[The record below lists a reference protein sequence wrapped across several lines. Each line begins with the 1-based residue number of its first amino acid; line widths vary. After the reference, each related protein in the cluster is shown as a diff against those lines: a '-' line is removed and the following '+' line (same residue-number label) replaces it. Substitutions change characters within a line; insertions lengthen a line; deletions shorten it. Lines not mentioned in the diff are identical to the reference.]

1 MPLFRAS
8 RVQQSTVLD
17 RAPLEY
23 TPRSSTTLNDER
35 LNSADPNF
43 WNLALRFRP
52 NAPSAD
58 EQAEFT
64 SSLRLLIFFTACFVY
79 IPPMLHVV
87 FGPML
92 PLALFGFT
100 PTAFALFA
108 LYRLSANRAEAI
120 RDAALGWAV
129 VLYSFV
135 IVSLDGSGSLLP
147 RISGSVVGFSIPL
160 YGYALLAFFL
170 FVVGSCC
177 EVYVDFLAA
186 DPKCTH
192 TPAIEWW
199 LKREGLAFAGAV
211 LFVVPAFLLS
221 DAAGTVVLGFA
232 LALGVIF
239 ATSGFSGLPARS
251 YMYLT
256 RQFIEFRAP
265 GVWLPHRAMQTL
277 LTSRQNRFTA
287 AVAAAHLV
295 LAVSTFWL
303 QLFPLAKLGTFP
315 NTTVFGAVLGVT
327 PRLQYPAG
335 FETIASSLILVLIM
349 GTAAALTSCVVVYG
363 WAGLVMLIFKRVE
376 TLLAAATSET
386 AATAWETYAGRLQHS
401 SKTLRGPDN
410 ETIRESD
417 HFYLGYEP
425 YRQFPVML
433 HRPLLQ
439 EHCHVLGDSGS
450 GKTSLGL
457 IPLLRQII
465 DNNAKASS
473 SEVLSSAI
481 STPLHIPERAAVL
494 ILDLKG
500 DMALFETARG
510 SAQQAES
517 LTQFYHSTILP
528 QLADPPKSASPAT
541 LAFWNALIK
550 REKNPKQPLTAPPAS
565 PASPPD
571 LRGTQFRF
579 FTPEPRRSHVF
590 NPFNDLRTATG
601 QSKMQIAS
609 VLLDALALNHG
620 EGYGRSYYS
629 KRSRDLLLHAIDQS
643 NASNFEELYVFLNT
657 AISADPTRYRDA
669 FELVATIRALTSY
682 PQLVTSGQQT
692 VSPEHVIHMP
702 TVLEERQVVYFWLPS
717 VVESVSVREI
727 GKLALYSLVAAA
739 LSRRAAGLPV
749 VPTYVFI
756 DEFQRI
762 AGENFKVILQQA
774 RSLGIGVILSNQ
786 SMADLK
792 TADVDLRSTVRTN
805 TRVKMYFSVQDAA
818 EVRDISDTSGLDA
831 VTRHTAS
838 VGITRSEGIKSKV
851 ARSESVTT
859 SVAEKARL
867 TESDIREISDHPRRF
882 VLHVSRGSGLTQF
895 GGRAIPVE
903 CTYTMGKD
911 RYDAIS
917 ASSLPDDPSI
927 PSFATAPSPAQVE
940 KQQAIDQVQSVN
952 EAIEQ
957 AFEVATEE
965 EGIDP
970 AAVAVL
976 KKRKTRKKPKDERKD
991 G

>member
-1 MPLFRAS
+1 M
-8 RVQQSTVLD
+8 QQSTVLD

-23 TPRSSTTLNDER
+23 APRSSTTLNDER
-35 LNSADPNF
+35 INSADPNF
-43 WNLALRFRP
+43 WGLSLRFRP
-52 NAPSAD
+52 DAPSAD
-58 EQAEFT
+58 EQAEFAT
-64 SSLRLLIFFTACFVY
+64 NLRFLIFLAAVLVY

-87 FGPML
+87 FGPVL
-92 PLALFGFT
+92 PLALFGIA
-100 PTAFALFA
+100 PTVFAIFA
-108 LYRLSANRAEAI
+108 IYRVNANRTTAI
-120 RDAALGWAV
+120 RDAAIGWGV
-129 VLYSFV
+129 VLYSFA
-135 IVSLDGSGSLLP
+135 IVTLDGSGSLLP
-147 RISGSVVGFSIPL
+147 RSGGGVDGFSIPL
-160 YGYALLAFFL
+160 YGCALVAFFIV
-170 FVVGSCC
+170 VVGSCC
-177 EVYVDFLAA
+177 QVYVHFLAA
-186 DPKCTH
+186 DPRCTH
-192 TPAIEWW
+192 TPAIDWW
-199 LKREGLAFAGAV
+199 LEREGLVLLTALVFVAPAV
-211 LFVVPAFLLS
+211 YFG
-221 DAAGTVVLGFA
+221 DAHGTA
-232 LALGVIF
+232 ALGVMLGLGAVF
-239 ATSGFSGLPARS
+239 AVPGFLGLPTRS
-251 YMYLT
+251 YHYLT
-256 RQFIEFRAP
+256 RQFIEFKAP
-265 GVWLPHRAMQTL
+265 GVWLPHIAVRTL
-277 LTSRQNRFTA
+277 VSSRQTKFLG
-287 AVAAAHLV
+287 AVAGAHLV
-295 LAVSTFWL
+295 LAISTFWL
-303 QLFPLAKLGTFP
+303 QLFPLGKLATFS
-315 NTTVFGAVLGVT
+315 NTSVFGPVLAVA
-327 PRLQYPAG
+327 PRIQHPAG
-335 FETIASSLILVLIM
+335 VEALASSLLLVLVM
-349 GTAAALTSCVVVYG
+349 GMAAALTSCVVLYG
-363 WAGLVMLIFKRVE
+363 WAGIAMLVFKRTE
-376 TLLAAATSET
+376 TLLAAATSDEPS
-386 AATAWETYAGRLQHS
+386 AAWKTYATRLQYS
-401 SKTLRGPDN
+401 SKSVRGPDN

-425 YRQFPVML
+425 YQQFPVML

-465 DNNAKASS
+465 ETNASASS
-473 SEVLSSAI
+473 SALLSSAL
-481 STPLHIPERAAVL
+481 STSRHVPERAAVL

-500 DMALFETARG
+500 DMALFETARAG
-510 SAQQAES
+510 AQQAEN
-517 LTQFYHSTILP
+517 LIQFYHSTILP
-528 QLADPPKSASPAT
+528 RLAEPRSSPSPAT

-550 REKNPKQPLTAPPAS
+550 RDKNPEQPPTAPPA
-565 PASPPD
+565 APPD
-571 LRGTQFRF
+571 MRGTQFRF

-590 NPFNDLRTATG
+590 NPFNDLRAATG
-601 QSKMQIAS
+601 QSRMQIAS

-643 NASNFEELYVFLNT
+643 DAANFEELYVFLNT

-682 PQLVTSGQQT
+682 PQLVTSAQQQ
-692 VSPEHVIHMP
+692 VAPEHLIHMP

-818 EVRDISDTSGLDA
+818 EVREISDASGLDA

-851 ARSESVTT
+851 ARSESVST

-903 CTYTMGKD
+903 CSYTMTKGE
-911 RYDAIS
+911 YDAIS
-917 ASSLPDDPSI
+917 AASLPDDPSI
-927 PSFATAPSPAQVE
+927 PSFASAPSPAQVE

-952 EAIEQ
+952 DAIEQ
-957 AFEVATEE
+957 AFEAATEE

-970 AAVAVL
+970 EVVAVL
-976 KKRKTRKKPKDERKD
+976 KKRKTRKKPKPDRKD